1 MPSKPQVTI
10 AIPTYNRGAIL
21 QQVCEALLHQSVST
35 ETFSLLIIDN
45 NSTDDTP
52 QRMAEMA
59 KLFPHF
65 SYRVEKKAGSSH
77 ARNAA
82 WQHCETPWIAY
93 LDDDAKPFPD
103 YVAAPLR
110 AIAHGGCEVI
120 AGKVVPWRLQPLPSW
135 FHDEYESY
143 APTADD
149 DGYLNAK
156 DFAIGG
162 NMALKCE
169 AIRQA
174 GGFDP
179 HFGVM
184 GTVIPYGEETVLQI
198 AIRKHGGRIR
208 YAADMQVAH
217 LAKSSRYTV
226 KTLVKIAYLSGKSTP
241 IIYGW
246 HGRKEFFRL
255 CLKVP
260 YRLGRAIATSICYSI
275 QGTYAWQNCVI
286 AITGEI
292 CHLWG
297 MFTGFFWLRKYGKS
311 VLSRSS

>member
-103 YVAAPLR
+103 YVAALLR

-120 AGKVVPWRLQPLPSW
+120 AGKVVPWRLQP
-135 FHDEYESY
+135 
-143 APTADD
+143 
-149 DGYLNAK
+149 
-156 DFAIGG
+156 
-162 NMALKCE
+162 
-169 AIRQA
+169 
-174 GGFDP
+174 
-179 HFGVM
+179 
-184 GTVIPYGEETVLQI
+184 
-198 AIRKHGGRIR
+198 
-208 YAADMQVAH
+208 
-217 LAKSSRYTV
+217 
-226 KTLVKIAYLSGKSTP
+226 
-241 IIYGW
+241 
-246 HGRKEFFRL
+246 FRL
-255 CLKVP
+255 GFMMSMNPML
-260 YRLGRAIATSICYSI
+260 LQQMMTAI
-275 QGTYAWQNCVI
+275 
-286 AITGEI
+286 
-292 CHLWG
+292 
-297 MFTGFFWLRKYGKS
+297 
-311 VLSRSS
+311 